1 MLELED
7 KEKEEE
13 SRKQQ
18 EAEEELEKTNKIL
31 LEKLSRISLL

>member
-18 EAEEELEKTNKIL
+18 EAEEELERTNKIL